1 MRMLK
6 QLRKN
11 SRNSF
16 YQLKGIGFFAWIPL
30 IVLYVMA
37 PLTYCISY
45 YLNQDIEEL
54 CDLIITNCQLY
65 YPLLSVWYV
74 WFVLYHYVEEPG
86 NEVLYV
92 KGKSK
97 LSSILFFYFVFIL
110 MLLPLFIAFT
120 YFSSDLWWLYLKI
133 CVVSL
138 LYVGVTYAISF
149 LTKKIVVSV
158 VVILLYTL
166 LTILEYKT
174 GKNNIGYY
182 TENIFMRMECVKE
195 LLPVFVYA
203 IFSLVVGN
211 ISNRCSVFYK

>member
-1 MRMLK
+1 MRIMK

-11 SRNSF
+11 SINSF
-16 YQLKGIGFFAWIPL
+16 YQLKGIGVFAWIPL
-30 IVLYVMA
+30 IVLYVMV
-37 PLTYCISY
+37 PLVY
-45 YLNQDIEEL
+45 YLIYYLDQDMEVL
-54 CDLIITNCQLY
+54 RDHIITNCQLY
-65 YPLLSVWYV
+65 YPLLSVWHV

-86 NEVLYV
+86 NEILYV

-97 LSSILFFYFVFIL
+97 LASILFFYFVYIV
-110 MLLPLFIAFT
+110 MLLPLFIVFT
-120 YFSSDLWWLYLKI
+120 RLFSDLWWLNLKI

-138 LYVGVTYAISF
+138 LYVAVTYTISF

-182 TENIFMRMECVKE
+182 SDVIFVQKDCVKE
-195 LLPVFVYA
+195 LVPIFIYA
-203 IFSLVVGN
+203 MLGLMTGK
-211 ISNRCSVFYK
+211 ISNRYSTFYK